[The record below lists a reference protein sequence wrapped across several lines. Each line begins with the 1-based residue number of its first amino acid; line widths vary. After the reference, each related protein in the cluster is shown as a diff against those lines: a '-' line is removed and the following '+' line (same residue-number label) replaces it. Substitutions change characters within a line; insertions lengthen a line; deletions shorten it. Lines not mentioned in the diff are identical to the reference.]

1 MIDEISGIPIIESS
15 LLPEGTAFLI
25 VKDKGMVKQII
36 EVYNESKGRLQ
47 GSTTAG
53 LILELE
59 RRSKCSSCANNDSGE
74 RCDCIWYCRYDN
86 YKPRPTTEPLPDQT
100 KGEGL

>member
-1 MIDEISGIPIIESS
+1 MEFTTKEVIAAILPTIP
-15 LLPEGTAFLI
+15 TA
-25 VKDKGMVKQII
+25 D
-36 EVYNESKGRLQ
+36 
-47 GSTTAG
+47 